1 MSAVAGH
8 QPAPELDGHVRSA
21 PRSRQDRRW
30 DRLRHVLALGWMVV
44 AVTVV
49 GWGERPASWQELQ
62 GLVAAGE
69 VEAVRVTGELPI
81 DARGFSVVELSWR
94 HGLLAY
100 RTEVVQYSAP
110 SQRAK
115 AATATDRDLPVLGYA
130 PTGRLLTADPE
141 LAVTRATERSGGG
154 ELLGWRTP
162 AGLGLVAL
170 GLLLGWLCVLV
181 AGPAP
186 WRATRWAWFW
196 LGFPPF
202 GLLAHLLLSGPTPGL
217 PAPRDPERRLTGGW
231 AFLVY
236 VVVSAVVVAGPG

>member
-1 MSAVAGH
+1 M
-8 QPAPELDGHVRSA
+8 
-21 PRSRQDRRW
+21 
-30 DRLRHVLALGWMVV
+30 
-44 AVTVV
+44 
-49 GWGERPASWQELQ
+49 
-62 GLVAAGE
+62 
-69 VEAVRVTGELPI
+69 
-81 DARGFSVVELSWR
+81 
-94 HGLLAY
+94 
-100 RTEVVQYSAP
+100 
-110 SQRAK
+110 
-115 AATATDRDLPVLGYA
+115 
-130 PTGRLLTADPE
+130 
-141 LAVTRATERSGGG
+141 TRATERSGGG